1 MLKAQFRWA
10 LVRRYAVV
18 GLKFCLR
25 WWILRAKRI
34 GRSKSA
40 TQTGR
45 GRRIVSTRQ
54 DVGMGEEMG
63 ECWPLGIL
71 SVRPGQGKG
80 KVTYKALN
88 AIATK
93 LRHL

>member
-1 MLKAQFRWA
+1 M
-10 LVRRYAVV
+10 
-18 GLKFCLR
+18 
-25 WWILRAKRI
+25 LRAKRI

-45 GRRIVSTRQ
+45 GRRIVSTKQ
-54 DVGMGEEMG
+54 DVGMGEEME
-63 ECWPLGIL
+63 ECWPLSIL
-71 SVRPGQGKG
+71 SVHPSQNKG

-88 AIATK
+88 AITTK

>member
-1 MLKAQFRWA
+1 VLKAQFRWA
-10 LVRRYAVV
+10 LVRRYAVE

-25 WWILRAKRI
+25 WWMLRAKRI

-45 GRRIVSTRQ
+45 GRRIVSTKQ
-54 DVGMGEEMG
+54 DVS
-63 ECWPLGIL
+63 IL
-71 SVRPGQGKG
+71 SVHPSQNKG

-88 AIATK
+88 AITTK